1 VREYLEKVI
10 LPQLPNVSLDLDHLV
25 LDNTSYVNQRLE
37 PFYSDLVYRTT
48 MTDQNGTKKPIQ
60 IALLLEHKSQM
71 PSQLQIRLQLLE
83 YIVALKTRNYD
94 EKRDETVFVLP
105 NVFNRL
111 GTETV
116 SESLC
121 GFESFY
127 GGLYPRIWRFA
138 DEFAEFFGSNP
149 CGV

>member
-1 VREYLEKVI
+1 MSPPLTQEQYEALKKKLQHDHDKIWKIIFSSLPAVREYLEKVI

-71 PSQLQIRLQLLE
+71 PSQLQNRYRSLRPLRAPPFRL
-83 YIVALKTRNYD
+83 I
-94 EKRDETVFVLP
+94 
-105 NVFNRL
+105 
-111 GTETV
+111 
-116 SESLC
+116 
-121 GFESFY
+121 
-127 GGLYPRIWRFA
+127 
-138 DEFAEFFGSNP
+138 
-149 CGV
+149 